1 TATASKPPPS
11 SHPAFVPRINLL
23 LRPGLTVGTMNTF
36 LFLIPFIIQ
45 YFATGMQTPR
55 GELASLGQE
64 SAIDNRGGILD
75 FSPPPRMVDL
85 SPVDQVSIDMP
96 PRKDVSAYDT
106 MIGEHNS
113 PYKIPTYPAGRDAR
127 DRPISP
133 DAITRTREL
142 GCGDRG
148 VLAAVGL
155 LVLSLAVL
163 AAMLIIFL

>member
-1 TATASKPPPS
+1 
-11 SHPAFVPRINLL
+11 
-23 LRPGLTVGTMNTF
+23 MNTF
-36 LFLIPFIIQ
+36 LFLIPVSFYREPMNFIIQ

-133 DAITRTREL
+133 DVAITRTREL